1 MSDKFEQISLK
12 PGFMKHNGGVLF
24 RNISDTEYEFKS
36 TINENHLNAAG
47 ITHGGY
53 LSALVDAG
61 AGTAAH
67 RSADNAPC
75 VTISLDLK
83 FIGASKKGDEVTI
96 FLAADGTH
104 LLNIKNE
111 GEVVEIRGEFLP
123 LVRLHEKFMVDC
135 DYKSP
140 ADAVVLV
147 IHQGERKQC
156 LMVDEIVDQRPV
168 VIKNLDE
175 NFVQVPG
182 MSGATIM
189 GDGKVSFILDV
200 ATVMN

>member
-1 MSDKFEQISLK
+1 MPEKFEQISLK

-67 RSADNAPC
+67 RSADSAPC

-83 FIGASKKGDEVTI
+83 FIGSSKIGDEIIGNVKILKKTKTLVFI
-96 FLAADGTH
+96 FCEL
-104 LLNIKNE
+104 K
-111 GEVVEIRGEFLP
+111 
-123 LVRLHEKFMVDC
+123 C
-135 DYKSP
+135 
-140 ADAVVLV
+140 
-147 IHQGERKQC
+147 
-156 LMVDEIVDQRPV
+156 
-168 VIKNLDE
+168 E
-175 NFVQVPG
+175 NKIITSASGVWKILKVKPSDLGPG
-182 MSGATIM
+182 G
-189 GDGKVSFILDV
+189 
-200 ATVMN
+200 